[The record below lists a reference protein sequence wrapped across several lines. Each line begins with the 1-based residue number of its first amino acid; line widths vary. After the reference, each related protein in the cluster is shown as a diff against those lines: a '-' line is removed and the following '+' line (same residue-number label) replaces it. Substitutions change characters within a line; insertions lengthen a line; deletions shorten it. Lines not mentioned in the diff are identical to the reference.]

1 MGHVAPK
8 SLYYSIFGALMV
20 FTIITVEVA
29 THNFGFLNFPVA
41 IGIAI
46 TKATLVVLFFMHA
59 KYSSRLTKMFVGT
72 ALFFL
77 SILLGLTMTDY
88 MSRGLDTY
96 PGGAA
101 GAGYARRLPRPPAVL
116 KVDEGESHEGG
127 AEGKSGGAA
136 APAH

>member
-20 FTIITVEVA
+20 FTIVTVEVA
-29 THNFGFLNFPVA
+29 THNFGVLNFPVA

-59 KYSSRLTKMFVGT
+59 KYSSKLTKLFVGT

-77 SILLGLTMTDY
+77 VILLGLTMTDY
-88 MSRGLDTY
+88 MSRGLETY
-96 PGGAA
+96 ADGAG
-101 GAGYARRLPRPPAVL
+101 GAGYSKRLPRPPAVL
-116 KVDEGESHEGG
+116 KVDEGESHEGA
-127 AEGKSGGAA
+127 AEGAKE
-136 APAH
+136 PAH